1 MLAALESGMITMLQD
16 GLLKA
21 IQGITSVDE
30 VKRATG
36 EGEFLEN
43 LYERLMENK
52 SIESQEKK
60 I

>member
-1 MLAALESGMITMLQD
+1 MLQD